1 MGGDRKRKE
10 KEVVGNKTVALNST
24 RHSTSLER
32 WEPRS
37 CFERESSRDS
47 SLTHRFFVV
56 CFCTCACARA
66 CLGSWVFLTTGIRGI
81 TSRRVVVLDS
91 DRQ

>member
-47 SLTHRFFVV
+47 IAYSPFFCCLFLHMCV
-56 CFCTCACARA
+56 CEGLF
-66 CLGSWVFLTTGIRGI
+66 GFVGVFNYGNTGDNIPPRCR
-81 TSRRVVVLDS
+81 TRL
-91 DRQ
+91 